1 MFQYGSHDGTHDDGL
16 HGAHYGVHYGLPYD
30 GLHDVHQYRHADLVR
45 RAAHTRLVRAALRAR
60 RAERLA
66 ARRSAAGAGSDPGR
80 LRRHRFARAA

>member
-1 MFQYGSHDGTHDDGL
+1 MFQYGSHYGAHYDGL
-16 HGAHYGVHYGLPYD
+16 HGAHYGVHYD

-80 LRRHRFARAA
+80 FRRHRFARAA